1 MSNEII
7 ITEKNVV
14 SCNGLDENG
23 SGDPKVW
30 LKIKESETFIDCP
43 YCEIRFLTKEHKNKD
58 YKYGE

>member
-1 MSNEII
+1 MSKEII

-23 SGDPKVW
+23 SGHPKVW

-43 YCEIRFLTKEHKNKD
+43 YCEIRFLIKDHKNKD
-58 YKYGE
+58 YKYEE